1 MELCRKA
8 FLRRRHKKIRASE
21 ACLKL
26 FAQPVVISVLNE
38 TCQSS
43 NVLSCT
49 KKKKVKAPF
58 PKDNGQNAR
67 QRSMRME
74 SQPARVRLQA
84 SIVRRLVWSFSFF
97 NVPFTFDHPRTSI
110 NHSTSIQS
118 LPDRGATPVVP
129 RSLFCQKLFKCR
141 PCSSLFRLSVMSI
154 IDIGLEFSRH
164 LARWRHEKP
173 KHKMKNKWRAI
184 MSLDKFTS
192 SRRPTTA
199 DYKR

>member
-58 PKDNGQNAR
+58 PKDDGQNAR

-97 NVPFTFDHPRTSI
+97 NVPFTFDHPRMSI
-110 NHSTSIQS
+110 NNSTGIQS
-118 LPDRGATPVVP
+118 LSVVQHP
-129 RSLFCQKLFKCR
+129 SCHAASFVKNY
-141 PCSSLFRLSVMSI
+141 SSVVLVRVFFDLVSWV
-154 IDIGLEFSRH
+154 
-164 LARWRHEKP
+164 
-173 KHKMKNKWRAI
+173 
-184 MSLDKFTS
+184 
-192 SRRPTTA
+192 
-199 DYKR
+199 